1 MGGLA
6 ADRSGGDGA
15 GGGSGGVVH
24 GGVRCRSRVEA
35 RRGRTPAWSRDGGV
49 EAAGPAGRLRSTS
62 GRGHGRRRVQGRTAS
77 GGSRRGQAW
86 ARPWLCALGVGGG
99 RAGAGAAGLGGG
111 AWERLAAAPGAALSA
126 TRHRCGGGRARRRTR
141 EGGRAA
147 GDRRWEGEGPTA
159 GAGGG
164 WEGGRSAVAG
174 GWKKRKNPKPSSLIP
189 CWNVNP

>member
-49 EAAGPAGRLRSTS
+49 EAAGLAGRLRSTS
-62 GRGHGRRRVQGRTAS
+62 GRGLGRRRAQGHAAS

-86 ARPWLCALGVGGG
+86 ARPGLA
-99 RAGAGAAGLGGG
+99 AGAQGR
-111 AWERLAAAPGAALSA
+111 ERLDPAAAPGNAW
-126 TRHRCGGGRARRRTR
+126 RRRLAR
-141 EGGRAA
+141 
-147 GDRRWEGEGPTA
+147 P
-159 GAGGG
+159 
-164 WEGGRSAVAG
+164 
-174 GWKKRKNPKPSSLIP
+174 
-189 CWNVNP
+189 